1 MSGKKKKKIN
11 EWETVM
17 QGEGI
22 ATKRTRG
29 EKDIILLQNRKM
41 SMWMER
47 SKWKEMWQKN
57 KLQS

>member
-1 MSGKKKKKIN
+1 MGKKKKRN

-47 SKWKEMWQKN
+47 SKWKGMWQKN

>member
-1 MSGKKKKKIN
+1 MGKKKKRN

>member
-1 MSGKKKKKIN
+1 
-11 EWETVM
+11 M

-22 ATKRTRG
+22 TSKRTRG
-29 EKDIILLQNRKM
+29 EKGIILLKNRKM

-47 SKWKEMWQKN
+47 SKWKGMWQKN

>member
-1 MSGKKKKKIN
+1 
-11 EWETVM
+11 M

>member
-1 MSGKKKKKIN
+1 MSGKKKKRN

-47 SKWKEMWQKN
+47 SKWKGMWQKN